1 MPISSRIVLAILSRY
16 CCHFLNWWRS
26 TTRHPVFFCTQHNFW
41 EFTCGLVL
49 GCRPT
54 DQVMTWG
61 FVELGG
67 FPVKLC
73 IYCYICRADFRFFFP
88 ITYHLNSP
96 SFSNCKGFL
105 LLELFKLLLTGD
117 RTICLNNNKNNDA
130 LGIFPRESLS
140 ESSDPYDSGHVA
152 GVVDSRWGSKG
163 FSQPSSKVPIT

>member
-1 MPISSRIVLAILSRY
+1 MPFFSRIVLAILSRY

-41 EFTCGLVL
+41 KFTCGLVL

-130 LGIFPRESLS
+130 LGICFERVYQNHLIHMTVVMWLGWWTQDGEVKVTASL
-140 ESSDPYDSGHVA
+140 PQ
-152 GVVDSRWGSKG
+152 K
-163 FSQPSSKVPIT
+163 SQ